1 MRRFRR
7 FATAAAFLTAL
18 LAATPSPAAA
28 RPWTTGF
35 EDFGG
40 RMSWRLVTWLVRH
53 WTPGSN
59 LTNAAAAEGAHINP

>member
-18 LAATPSPAAA
+18 LAATPSPAVA

-40 RMSWRLVTWLVRH
+40 RMSWRLLTWVARH
-53 WTPGSN
+53 WTPGSS
-59 LTNAAAAEGAHINP
+59 LTNATANDGSKFVP